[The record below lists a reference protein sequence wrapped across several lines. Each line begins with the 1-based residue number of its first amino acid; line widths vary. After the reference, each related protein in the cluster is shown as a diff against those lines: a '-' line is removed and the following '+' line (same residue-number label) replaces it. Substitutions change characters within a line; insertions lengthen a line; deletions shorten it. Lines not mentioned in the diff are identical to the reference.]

1 MLEIESL
8 SADDKL
14 SSSLPMDKDG
24 DNQSDADTKEDLE
37 TALRRKEAEAIYGS
51 DDDVS
56 GPLDASGW
64 EDCFAESNTYTIT
77 KLTPGVRDPNRV
89 NVFLDGY
96 FAFSLDI
103 AQVIDLDVKVK
114 QKIDPERLKLLQDAS
129 EFSKLY
135 QRTLEWV
142 LTRPHS
148 VRETEDYLKRRKLK
162 RLQLNRQRAREEKK
176 PLPELRE
183 DIMAQ
188 VVERLIEKGY
198 VNDQKFA
205 NFYVENRYV
214 RRGISKKRLRLE
226 LRRRGVN
233 EEEAKFAL
241 ENMDRPEEDEILKVI
256 KKKRKKYND
265 FMLVSYLVRQGFD
278 FQKAKTAVENYNPDD
293 EQPI

>member
-8 SADDKL
+8 KQNDKAD
-14 SSSLPMDKDG
+14 SERTSG
-24 DNQSDADTKEDLE
+24 EDLE
-37 TALRRKEAEAIYGS
+37 ALLRRKEAEAVYGS
-51 DDDVS
+51 DEDVG
-56 GPLDASGW
+56 GPIGDMEWG
-64 EDCFAESNTYTIT
+64 DFFAEANTYTIT
-77 KLTPGVRDPNRV
+77 KLTPGVRDSNRV
-89 NVFLDGY
+89 NVFLDGN

-103 AQVIDLDVKVK
+103 TQVVDLDVKVK

-148 VRETEDYLKRRKLK
+148 VRETQDYLKRRKLK
-162 RLQLNRQRAREEKK
+162 RIQLNRQRAREEKR
-176 PLPELRE
+176 PLPELRD
-183 DIMAQ
+183 DIMTQ

-214 RRGISKKRLRLE
+214 RRGISQKRLRME
-226 LRRRGVN
+226 LRRKGVK
-233 EEEAKFAL
+233 EEEAKIAL
-241 ENMDRPEEDEILKVI
+241 ENMERPEEEEILKVI

-278 FQKAKTAVENYNPDD
+278 FQKAKTAVENYKPDD
-293 EQPI
+293 DQPTW

>member
-8 SADDKL
+8 KQNDKAD
-14 SSSLPMDKDG
+14 SERTSG
-24 DNQSDADTKEDLE
+24 EDLE
-37 TALRRKEAEAIYGS
+37 ALLRRKEAEAIYGS
-51 DDDVS
+51 DEDVG
-56 GPLDASGW
+56 GPIGDMEWG
-64 EDCFAESNTYTIT
+64 DFFAEANTYTIT

-89 NVFLDGY
+89 NVFLDGN

-103 AQVIDLDVKVK
+103 TQVVDLDVKVK

-148 VRETEDYLKRRKLK
+148 VRETQDYLKRRKLK
-162 RLQLNRQRAREEKK
+162 RIQLNRQRAREEKR
-176 PLPELRE
+176 PLPELRD
-183 DIMAQ
+183 DIMTQ

-214 RRGISKKRLRLE
+214 RRGISQKRLRME
-226 LRRRGVN
+226 LRRKGVK
-233 EEEAKFAL
+233 EEEAKIAL
-241 ENMDRPEEDEILKVI
+241 ENMERPEEEEILKVI

-278 FQKAKTAVENYNPDD
+278 FQKAKTAVENYKPDD
-293 EQPI
+293 DQPTW

>member
-8 SADDKL
+8 KQNDKAD
-14 SSSLPMDKDG
+14 SERTSG
-24 DNQSDADTKEDLE
+24 EDLE
-37 TALRRKEAEAIYGS
+37 ALLRRKETEAIYGS
-51 DDDVS
+51 DEDVG
-56 GPLDASGW
+56 GPIGDMEWG
-64 EDCFAESNTYTIT
+64 DFFAEANTYTIT

-89 NVFLDGY
+89 NVFLDGN

-103 AQVIDLDVKVK
+103 TQVVDLDVKVK

-148 VRETEDYLKRRKLK
+148 VRETQDYLKRRKLK
-162 RLQLNRQRAREEKK
+162 RIQLNRQRAREEKR
-176 PLPELRE
+176 PLPELRD
-183 DIMAQ
+183 DIMTQ

-214 RRGISKKRLRLE
+214 RRGISQKRLRME
-226 LRRRGVN
+226 LRRKGVK
-233 EEEAKFAL
+233 EEEAKIAL
-241 ENMDRPEEDEILKVI
+241 ENMERPEEEEILKVI

-278 FQKAKTAVENYNPDD
+278 FQKAKTAVENYKPDD
-293 EQPI
+293 DQPTW